1 MSKPTDIF
9 ISQQSLRKWELR
21 TVLLE
26 KLSLIRQIARQLQ
39 RTLDCPW
46 KGLGTQIITNA
57 TVLYMKRITV
67 RGSTSTLTLHNHQ
80 TIMLLVAI
88 YALNVSLNYILFTF
102 IIIYLLKK
110 SRIFFKGCP
119 DPKLCDPPLAP
130 AHSTTLT
137 SKITNPSWYTGP
149 ATGSECSFDGP
160 EPSSTYQHI

>member
-9 ISQQSLRKWELR
+9 ISQQSLRKWDLR

-57 TVLYMKRITV
+57 TVLYMKRITE

-88 YALNVSLNYILFTF
+88 YALNVSLNYIL
-102 IIIYLLKK
+102 
-110 SRIFFKGCP
+110 
-119 DPKLCDPPLAP
+119 LAP
-130 AHSTTLT
+130 KEL
-137 SKITNPSWYTGP
+137 YT
-149 ATGSECSFDGP
+149 
-160 EPSSTYQHI
+160 